1 MIKRIF
7 LLTLT
12 LLIAF
17 SLNAFSF
24 GFPGDTQNQD
34 YLKLLKDKMPFIS
47 DMSVDQIRK
56 NSDGSIQIN
65 MKSEGDTYK
74 TLDAVLDNNGNI
86 KSVDYYV
93 DQMKYLFGK
102 SSESKISRDEAII
115 IGKKLLENVF
125 GEKFDYVS
133 EINDSMYIDDVL
145 ERPIIY
151 KFRYKNLVDDIPV
164 YNIDAYVY
172 IDSESGDILKLKG
185 QRVDELSFD
194 KNIKMIDNVGAL
206 NVFNSKFN
214 PILVYLKN
222 NNDNFPKYRLYYALS
237 IDYNLV
243 GIDAVNGDLADFNGN
258 MLYDDVLKIKC
269 DANDFKKSYSI
280 VANDEALKIAMNELN
295 NFHIKDIKVLDSK
308 TIERYFLTKRETYTF
323 NMNHTDKSLIAN
335 ANIAVDKETG
345 NIISENVDISDDDGL
360 FDTYGNLDRIIGFT
374 KEILREK
381 DCNLDLLK
389 KPAIEDDDYTYVFY
403 RVYNGAIVLDNYVR
417 IKTDKN
423 GKIINVSL
431 NWDEADKPS
440 KADILNESIARNIL
454 IDEKPSLYY
463 LYTSKYGLMPIYR
476 LPTMD
481 LIVDAL
487 TKQKISINEFEKGY

>member
-1 MIKRIF
+1 MIKKIF

-12 LLIAF
+12 LVMVF

-24 GFPGDTQNQD
+24 GFPDDIQNQD
-34 YLKLLKDKMPFIS
+34 YLKLLKNKMPFIS
-47 DMSVDQIRK
+47 NMSVDQIRK

-65 MKSEGDTYK
+65 MKSDGDTYK
-74 TLDAVLDNNGNI
+74 TLDVVLDNGNI

-102 SSESKISRDEAII
+102 SGKSKIRKDDAVI
-115 IGKKLLENVF
+115 IGKELLENIF
-125 GEKFDYVS
+125 GEKFGYVS
-133 EINDSMYIDDVL
+133 EVNDSTYIDDAL

-151 KFRYKNLVDDIPV
+151 KFCYKNLVDDIPV

-172 IDSESGDILKLKG
+172 IDSESGAILKLKG
-185 QRVDELSFD
+185 QSIGESSYNKDIKTIGSVD
-194 KNIKMIDNVGAL
+194 AL
-206 NVFNSKFN
+206 KAFNSKLDST
-214 PILVYLKN
+214 LVYLKN
-222 NNDNFPKYRLYYALS
+222 NNDDFPKYRLYYALS

-243 GIDAVNGDLADFNGN
+243 GIDAVNGDLVDFNGN

-280 VANDEALKIAMNELN
+280 VAYDEALKIAMNEMN
-295 NFHIKDIKVLDSK
+295 NFHINDIKVLDSK
-308 TIERYFLTKRETYTF
+308 TIERYFLTERETYTF
-323 NMNHTDKSLIAN
+323 NMNHTDRNLIAN

-345 NIISENVDISDDDGL
+345 NIISENVDISDDGGL

-374 KEILREK
+374 KEVLRGK

-431 NWDEADKPS
+431 NWDEAHKPS
-440 KADILNESIARNIL
+440 TTDILNESIAKNIL
-454 IDEKPSLYY
+454 VGEKPSLYY
-463 LYTSKYGLMPIYR
+463 LYTSKYELMPIYR
-476 LPTMD
+476 LSTMD
-481 LIVDAL
+481 SIVDAL
-487 TKQKISINEFEKGY
+487 TGQKVSVNEFEKGY

>member
-12 LLIAF
+12 LVMVF

-24 GFPGDTQNQD
+24 GFPNDIQNQD
-34 YLKLLKDKMPFIS
+34 YLKLLKNKMPFIS
-47 DMSVDQIRK
+47 NMSVDQIRK

-65 MKSEGDTYK
+65 MKSDGDTYK
-74 TLDAVLDNNGNI
+74 TLDAVLDNGNI

-102 SSESKISRDEAII
+102 SGKSKIRKDDAVI
-115 IGKKLLENVF
+115 IGKELLENIF
-125 GEKFDYVS
+125 GEKFGYVS
-133 EINDSMYIDDVL
+133 EVNDSTYIDNAL

-151 KFRYKNLVDDIPV
+151 KFCYKNLVDDIPV

-185 QRVDELSFD
+185 QSIGESSYNKDIKTIGVD
-194 KNIKMIDNVGAL
+194 AL
-206 NVFNSKFN
+206 KAFNSKLD
-214 PILVYLKN
+214 PTLVYLKN
-222 NNDNFPKYRLYYALS
+222 NNDDFPKYRLYYALS

-243 GIDAVNGDLADFNGN
+243 GIDAVNGDLVDFNGN

-280 VANDEALKIAMNELN
+280 VAYDEALKIAMNEMN
-295 NFHIKDIKVLDSK
+295 NFHINDIKVLDSK
-308 TIERYFLTKRETYTF
+308 TIERYFLTERETYTF
-323 NMNHTDKSLIAN
+323 NMNHTDRNLIAN

-345 NIISENVDISDDDGL
+345 NIISENVDISDDGGL

-374 KEILREK
+374 KEILRGK

-389 KPAIEDDDYTYVFY
+389 KPAIEDADYTYVFY

-431 NWDEADKPS
+431 NWDEAHKPS
-440 KADILNESIARNIL
+440 TTDILNESIAKNIL
-454 IDEKPSLYY
+454 VGEKPSLYY
-463 LYTSKYGLMPIYR
+463 LYTSKYELMPIYR
-476 LPTMD
+476 LSTMD
-481 LIVDAL
+481 SIVDAL
-487 TKQKISINEFEKGY
+487 TGQKVSVNEFEKGY